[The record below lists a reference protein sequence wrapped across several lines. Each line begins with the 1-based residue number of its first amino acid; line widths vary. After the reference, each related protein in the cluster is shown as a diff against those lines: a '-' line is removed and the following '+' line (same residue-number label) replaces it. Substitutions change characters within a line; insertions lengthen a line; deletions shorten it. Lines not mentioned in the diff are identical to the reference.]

1 MEGKI
6 HKSNTHSETMQNTS
20 VPFRPCDCTI
30 IFLFIISSS
39 CIPLGIFYMI
49 YCYDNLD
56 ILLFVGALFITLIGI
71 ADCGWIGSFLS
82 GGIIISKD
90 RIIIDHAARLLN
102 KENAG
107 VQIWQWGIHHVNV
120 SWDDIIIIKSSSGF
134 WKFRLR
140 NGELYA
146 FPVGW
151 CKNNLS
157 KKLLSCKRI
166 QKIQ

>member
-1 MEGKI
+1 M
-6 HKSNTHSETMQNTS
+6 SNNSLSKNTNANLPIS
-20 VPFRPCDCTI
+20 FRPWNSTI
-30 IFLFIISSS
+30 IFLFSIAIATSL
-39 CIPLGIFYMI
+39 LGISYLI
-49 YCYDNLD
+49 YCY
-56 ILLFVGALFITLIGI
+56 IHQETLLFVGALFITLIGI

-166 QKIQ
+166 QNIQ